1 VAAPSPASV
10 RRFGLGDVLALGT
23 VLLWGA
29 SFTVIKTAYTEF
41 TPLAFAAV
49 RFVIASATLLG
60 ILAAM
65 RRPLAIARADLAR
78 VAAVGACHIGLYQ
91 IFFSVGLQHTT
102 ASNSVLLINTAPV
115 MTMALVWLTRSERV
129 TLRQVTGVMLAAA
142 GAATLVQ
149 ASGHI
154 STGHLTGDLIT
165 LLAAASYAA
174 TPVIVLPLYRRY
186 DTLTVMAGA
195 MLAGSVM
202 LLVAGAPELLRQSWR
217 VSPAAWLQLLYA
229 AVGAGALGYVFWYEG
244 IRRIGP
250 TRTSAYSYLIS
261 PVGVLFAVAVLREP
275 FGALHALGAVVILAG
290 VALARWP
297 AARAPDE
304 VTLRTGESRTSS

>member
-1 VAAPSPASV
+1 MA
-10 RRFGLGDVLALGT
+10 LAT
-23 VLLWGA
+23 VVLWGA
-29 SFTVIKTAYTEF
+29 SFTVVKSAYAEF
-41 TPLAFAAV
+41 TPLGFAAV
-49 RFVIASATLLG
+49 RFVIASATLLVM
-60 ILAAM
+60 LAAM

-78 VAAVGACHIGLYQ
+78 VAAVGASHIGLYQ
-91 IFFSVGLQHTT
+91 IFFGVGLQHTT
-102 ASNSVLLINTAPV
+102 ASNSVLLINTAPL
-115 MTMALVWLTRSERV
+115 MTVALVWLTRSEPIAS
-129 TLRQVTGVMLAAA
+129 RQVAGVALAVA
-142 GAATLVQ
+142 GVATLVQ

-195 MLAGSVM
+195 MLSGTAV

-217 VSPAAWLQLLYA
+217 LTPTAWAQLLYA
-229 AVGAGALGYVFWYEG
+229 AVGAGAFGYVFWYEG

-261 PVGVLFAVAVLREP
+261 PVGVLFAVTVLHEP
-275 FGALHALGAVVILAG
+275 FGAWHALGGVVILAG

-304 VTLRTGESRTSS
+304 VTLRTRESRTSS